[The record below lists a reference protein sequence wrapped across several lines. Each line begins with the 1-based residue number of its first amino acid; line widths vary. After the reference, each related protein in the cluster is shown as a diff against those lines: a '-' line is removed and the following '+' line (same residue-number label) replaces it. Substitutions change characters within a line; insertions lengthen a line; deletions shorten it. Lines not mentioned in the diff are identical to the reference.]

1 MTNTNLEKLVAEIN
15 RRSNIRDSVYR
26 KTLTAFEGKDITF
39 LEIGACDGVFPVDV
53 LYPHAYTNKNWK
65 GVMVE
70 PVPYYFEKLKEN
82 YDHRDN
88 IQFIN
93 AAISDT
99 DGEIDMFIIPPEV
112 IDSGVVPRHAMGVSR
127 VDGSTFKP
135 NVSGH
140 AVKITVDSITLDTL
154 IERTNLTHIDV
165 LQIDVEGLDY
175 ELFKGVI
182 DRGFRPALATVE
194 YHNLPKAQRDGV
206 MEIAKELNYEVH
218 MVGADYILINLDFLK
233 SR

>member
-1 MTNTNLEKLVAEIN
+1 MSNTNLEKLVAEIN
-15 RRSNIRDSVYR
+15 RRPNIRDSIYR
-26 KTLTAFEGKDITF
+26 KTLSSFDGRDINF

-53 LYPHAYTNKNWK
+53 LYPHAYTNKNWN

-70 PVPYYFEKLKEN
+70 PVPYYFEKLKDN
-82 YDHRDN
+82 YDHREN

-112 IDSGVVPRHAMGVSR
+112 IDSGAVPRHAMGVSR
-127 VDGSTFKP
+127 VDGSTLKP

-154 IERTNLTHIDV
+154 IARTNLTHIDV
-165 LQIDVEGLDY
+165 LQVDVEGLDY
-175 ELFKGVI
+175 KIFSGVI
-182 DRGFRPALATVE
+182 EMGFRPALAIVE
-194 YHNLPKAQRDGV
+194 YHNLPSDERNGIKK
-206 MEIAKELNYEVH
+206 IAEDLNYELH
-218 MVGADYILINLDFLK
+218 PVGADYVLLNLDYLK
-233 SR
+233 SH